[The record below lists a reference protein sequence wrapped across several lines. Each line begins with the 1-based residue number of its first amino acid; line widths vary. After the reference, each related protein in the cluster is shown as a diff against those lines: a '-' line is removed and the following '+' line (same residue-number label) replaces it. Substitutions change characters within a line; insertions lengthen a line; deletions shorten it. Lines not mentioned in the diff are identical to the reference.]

1 MSNVYQLS
9 SNDKHM
15 DQASRWITMIDRG
28 LSQQE
33 QTEYQQW
40 MAASEGNRDALAYMA
55 KMWDKMDSLER
66 LADLFPHSP
75 QHTSASSMRYLALAA
90 SFALAVVLGYSV
102 WQSDFLNDNQ
112 LLTQQVISENT
123 YSTEIGEQ
131 STFYLQDKTK
141 VVLNTN
147 SKVSVTYTDKQRVF
161 EMERGEMHVTV
172 AHNSEQPLS
181 VYAGGQVIQA
191 VGTAFNVKILDNQ
204 VELIVTEGKVLV
216 AQQKPEQSNPL
227 QVKSVY
233 LPKNS
238 LAVAKGQKID
248 LGSLS
253 EQVLGLKTAD
263 IEANLSWQQ
272 GNLIFRGESLEKVM
286 QEVGRYTH
294 YEFVFADENLK
305 QVQVAGLFKT
315 DDINALL
322 QALSR
327 NFNIQHQRVSPKV
340 IQLSLLVDGA

>member
-9 SNDKHM
+9 SSDKCI
-15 DQASRWITMIDRG
+15 DQASQWIAKIDRG

-33 QTEYQQW
+33 TAEYQQW
-40 MAASEGNRDALAYMA
+40 MAASEGNRDALADMA
-55 KMWDKMDSLER
+55 KMWDKMDALER

-75 QHTSASSMRYLALAA
+75 QHKYTSSMRYLALAA
-90 SFALAVVLGYSV
+90 SFALAIVLGYSV
-102 WQSDFLNDNQ
+102 WQSDFLNENQ
-112 LLTQQVISENT
+112 LLVQQVISENT
-123 YSTEIGEQ
+123 YSTKIGEQ

-161 EMERGEMHVTV
+161 ELERGEMHVTV

-181 VYAGGQVIQA
+181 VYAGGRIIQA
-191 VGTAFNVKILDNQ
+191 VGTAFNVEILDNE

-216 AQQKPEQSNPL
+216 AEHRSEQSSPL

-238 LAVAKGQKID
+238 LAVAKGQKIA

-253 EQVLGLKTAD
+253 EQVLHLKTAD
-263 IEANLSWQQ
+263 IQANLSWQQ
-272 GNLIFRGESLEKVM
+272 GDLIFRGESLEKVM

-294 YEFVFADENLK
+294 YKFVFADENLK
-305 QVQVAGLFKT
+305 KIQVAGLFKT
-315 DDINALL
+315 DDINVLL
-322 QALSR
+322 EALSR
-327 NFNIQHQRVSPKV
+327 NFNIQHQRVSPDK
-340 IQLSLLVDGA
+340 IQLSLLVDEV

>member
-9 SNDKHM
+9 SNDKRM
-15 DQASRWITMIDRG
+15 DQASRWIAMIDRG

-33 QTEYQQW
+33 KAEYQQW
-40 MAASEGNRDALAYMA
+40 MAASQDNRDTLTNMA
-55 KMWDKMDSLER
+55 KMWDKMDALER

-75 QHTSASSMRYLALAA
+75 QVNSTSSMRYIALAA
-90 SFALAVVLGYSV
+90 SFALAIVMSYSL
-102 WQSDFLNDNQ
+102 WQSDFLNENK
-112 LLTQQVISENT
+112 LLTQRVISENT
-123 YSTEIGEQ
+123 YSTKVGEQ

-147 SKVSVTYTDKQRVF
+147 STVSVTYTDKQRVF
-161 EMERGEMHVTV
+161 ELERGEMHVTV

-181 VYAGGQVIQA
+181 VYAGGRVIQA
-191 VGTAFNVKILDNQ
+191 VGTAFNVEIIENQ

-216 AQQKPEQSNPL
+216 AEQKPGQSNPL
-227 QVKSVY
+227 QLKSVY
-233 LPKNS
+233 LPESS

-253 EQVLGLKTAD
+253 EQVLRLQTAD

-272 GNLIFRGESLEKVM
+272 GNLIFRGEALEKVM
-286 QEVGRYTH
+286 QEVSRYTH
-294 YEFVFADENLK
+294 YEFEFADENLK

-315 DDINALL
+315 DDINSLL
-322 QALSR
+322 QALGQ
-327 NFNIQHQRVSPKV
+327 NFNIQHQRVNPEK
-340 IQLSLLVDGA
+340 IQLSLFVEEG